1 MTSNNVEKLGNE
13 FTRRKYWFRFKAG
26 MMEVRTSKKKRCALC
41 VYAMCFLLMLILK
54 RSIIGYTAPDVL
66 SPMLNDLYGV
76 LIPVAGLIGGLL
88 IITLYG
94 TPFHAASVSR
104 DLQRA
109 GIFNEAEEP
118 PLLISKCR
126 VPNDKK
132 LYIYTFQSVGIP
144 MATWEEKQPEI
155 EAALNVYIAKFK
167 QGKDR
172 QTVLIYAAPADH
184 AFPELIPWDDGLIQ
198 KGTSTLALGKGL
210 TGTVAVNLAIIPHI
224 LIGGSTGSGK
234 TILLKNLL
242 YQGIKKGIE
251 VIIADFKGGA
261 DYSHWWEEHATMCFS
276 ESELQEHLLNLLR
289 ELQERKELFREMDC
303 PNIDV
308 YNIGAGFPL
317 HRIIFA
323 CDEVA
328 ELLDKTGLDKT
339 QKDRV
344 AQIES
349 ALSTIA
355 RQGRAFGI
363 HLILATQR
371 PDANVISG
379 QIKNNMDCRICGRAD
394 KVLAQI
400 ILDNSEA
407 ADLIPKD
414 AQGRF
419 IMQDGTIFQGYYMEE
434 ER

>member
-1 MTSNNVEKLGNE
+1 MTSNNIAVLKKEYI
-13 FTRRKYWFRFKAG
+13 RRKYWCRFRAG
-26 MMEVRTSKKKRCALC
+26 TMEIKSSGKKRW
-41 VYAMCFLLMLILK
+41 
-54 RSIIGYTAPDVL
+54 
-66 SPMLNDLYGV
+66 
-76 LIPVAGLIGGLL
+76 GLL
-88 IITLYG
+88 IYLSCIITVFLLRRFMIERTSPSILTAMLSDCYGILILIVGLLGGAVIIMLFG
-94 TPFHAASVSR
+94 TPFGATSVSH

-118 PLLISKCR
+118 PLFISMCHDSQNRHMK
-126 VPNDKK
+126 
-132 LYIYTFQSVGIP
+132 IFTFHSVGIP
-144 MATWEEKQPEI
+144 INIWEENQAAI
-155 EAALNVYIAKFK
+155 EAALNVYIDKIK
-167 QGKDR
+167 QGPDR
-172 QTVLIYAAPADH
+172 RTVLIYAAPADH
-184 AFPELIPWDDGLIQ
+184 AFPELIRWDDHMISQEPAKLV
-198 KGTSTLALGKGL
+198 LGEGL
-210 TGTVAVNLAIIPHI
+210 TGKVTVDLSKVPHI

-242 YQGIKKGIE
+242 FQGVKKNMA

-261 DYSHWWEEHATMCFS
+261 DYSRWWEEHTTMCFD
-276 ESELQEHLLNLLR
+276 ENALQEQLLYLTR
-289 ELQERKELFREMDC
+289 ELQDRKQLFREMNC
-303 PNIDV
+303 PNIDT
-308 YNIGAGFPL
+308 YNAGAGAPL
-317 HRIIFA
+317 KRIIFA

-328 ELLDKTGLDKT
+328 ELLDKTGLDKS
-339 QKDRV
+339 QKDKV

-379 QIKNNMDCRICGRAD
+379 QIKNNLDCRICGRAD

-419 IMQDGTIFQGYYMEE
+419 IVQDGTVFQGYYMEE
-434 ER
+434 P